1 MEKCTENFCLNV
13 VPSNCKFAICMGSGA
28 KKNIRML
35 CYLVYPALIIAL
47 TDRRDE
53 IATII
58 DADHEYIFR
67 VHSVTPSVCLKLVY
81 PTLTI

>member
-1 MEKCTENFCLNV
+1 M
-13 VPSNCKFAICMGSGA
+13 
-28 KKNIRML
+28 
-35 CYLVYPALIIAL
+35 YPALTIAL

-58 DADHEYIFR
+58 DADQEYIFL
-67 VHSVTPSVCLKLVY
+67 VNSVIPSVCLKLVY

>member
-13 VPSNCKFAICMGSGA
+13 VPINCKFAICMGSG
-28 KKNIRML
+28 L
-35 CYLVYPALIIAL
+35 CYLVYPALTIAL

-58 DADHEYIFR
+58 DADHEYIFL